1 MKTHTKTSLQ
11 KLVLEAMDIQ
21 YRKTVLQ
28 LQAQLDAMV
37 AGMMRCQTDK
47 TLQALLV
54 SKMARLVQQESGSYM
69 QVSYLQNLQQWILE
83 QCKVSCTG
91 DMTGSLY
98 HQLIGTN
105 FNTTSFIA
113 YCKAKIEEE
122 LAGIAGV
129 ENKYLALCKHE
140 RDFDHLIYKKKALK
154 FEPGLADVKTVM
166 LRYVRTELAYLKKIH
181 EPILVKIPPVAAPLQ
196 QDKIA
201 FSFSVD
207 ALAYFFKLLVNA
219 GVVVA
224 EPKSQLFRFVAK
236 VFTTPGTTDGGI
248 AEHSFT
254 NKYNQTVQ
262 ATAKIVR
269 AALVRMLRLVDKEFD
284 LA

>member
-11 KLVLEAMDIQ
+11 KLVLEALDIQ
-21 YRKTVLQ
+21 YRKATQQ

-54 SKMARLVQQESGSYM
+54 SKMARLVQQESTSYQ
-69 QVSYLQNLQQWILE
+69 QVGYLQNLQQWILE
-83 QCKVSCTG
+83 QCEGSCTG

-98 HQLIGTN
+98 RQLIRTN
-105 FNTTSFIA
+105 FNASSFIA
-113 YCKAKIEEE
+113 YCKARIEEE

-129 ENKYLALCKHE
+129 ESKYIALCKHE
-140 RDFDHLIYKKKALK
+140 RDFGHLIYKKKSLK

-181 EPILVKIPPVAAPLQ
+181 ESIVVKMPPVAAPLQ
-196 QDKIA
+196 ADKIA

-236 VFTTPGTTDGGI
+236 VFTTPGTADGGI